1 MIRIFR
7 TLALLLFVTVTL
19 PVAFQ
24 AQSVS
29 ANPDRPFVVEYY
41 YKAKWGHAD
50 EFLKLFK
57 KNHYPVLKKEME
69 MGRIAKVWMDQPR
82 YHTTE
87 DGRWDFR
94 VTIVFKNATVANEP
108 FDEAALQKQMYPDQ
122 ETFQRE
128 EQRRFEILDGH
139 WDLPVKT
146 VESRKIVSGTE
157 YPVPGKSRTRV
168 SNLVRAEVLETG
180 YSVLGAS
187 RQSSGNSRS
196 PFRSVSRAVCASS
209 RVGSWRRGPPGSAAW
224 DWGLVRWT

>member
-1 MIRIFR
+1 MVMRNQRLVRWAGIVVLVMMVMLGAGHYR
-7 TLALLLFVTVTL
+7 TKA
-19 PVAFQ
+19 
-24 AQSVS
+24 AQSGAAS
-29 ANPDRPFVVEYY
+29 EGNGLPFVIEYN

-50 EFLKLFK
+50 EFLALFK
-57 KNHYPVLKKEME
+57 KNHYPVLKKQME

-108 FDEAALQKQMYPDQ
+108 FDDAALQKQMYPDQ

-146 VESRKIVSGTE
+146 VE
-157 YPVPGKSRTRV
+157 
-168 SNLVRAEVLETG
+168 LEK
-180 YSVLGAS
+180 
-187 RQSSGNSRS
+187 
-196 PFRSVSRAVCASS
+196 
-209 RVGSWRRGPPGSAAW
+209 
-224 DWGLVRWT
+224 